1 MNKIYLFSILK
12 LGNDIVYCFITP
24 LSLESRWQFRIIST
38 ACQACVC
45 RAHSISTSATLPR
58 AGDDNAF
65 TEVIF
70 AQHRMTPG
78 SAVMGALLHLAQ
90 ARGLGALQREC
101 DVKQISY
108 TMWLGFCWLML
119 MFMDVYGCL
128 WMVMDVDVYDSSIF
142 FGEAKLEMLTQDQ

>member
-1 MNKIYLFSILK
+1 MLATVSSHLWEPAVPCHGNLWFPRWEPSVPTVSIWGLCRCKLFIYLFSILK
-12 LGNDIVYCFITP
+12 LGNDIVYGFIAP
-24 LSLESRWQFRIIST
+24 LSLELRWQFRIIST

-45 RAHSISTSATLPR
+45 RAHSISTCATLPR

-65 TEVIF
+65 AEVIF

-108 TMWLGFCWLML
+108 TM
-119 MFMDVYGCL
+119 
-128 WMVMDVDVYDSSIF
+128 
-142 FGEAKLEMLTQDQ
+142 

>member
-1 MNKIYLFSILK
+1 MIIYVYIYRYVYIYIYIYLFVYLFICFPGLK
-12 LGNDIVYCFITP
+12 LGNDIVYGFIAP

-65 TEVIF
+65 AEVIF

-90 ARGLGALQREC
+90 ARGLGALQRDC

-108 TMWLGFCWLML
+108 TM
-119 MFMDVYGCL
+119 
-128 WMVMDVDVYDSSIF
+128 
-142 FGEAKLEMLTQDQ
+142 